1 MCAFSGIPSSE
12 SKTID
17 MKQIITLVF
26 ALFCVHTLS
35 FANFSSADNRTEFT
49 SNTPFPPLNQ
59 QKIQVAILL
68 DVSNSMDGLIDQAK
82 AQLWHMVNTLGKVRC
97 GTKSNLGGI
106 YSTPVIEI
114 ALYEYGRS
122 DNPVANGYIRQLL
135 PFTTDLD
142 RISATLFG
150 LSTNGGDEFCGQV
163 MLTSLQLLQW
173 DPNPMSY
180 KTIFIAGNEDF
191 LQGPVHFQKACNLA
205 KEKGVI
211 INTLY
216 CGSKAD
222 GIREHWNIIDQ
233 CGGGSF
239 TNINPNLKIDETP
252 TPYDDQII
260 TLNSTLNN
268 TYIAYGSRGMEAAA
282 MQHDLDE
289 KNRAMSKSVAVKRA
303 RAKGNKMLY
312 QNNAWDLVDRYEAD
326 SIGTLNLPNAELPD
340 ALKGKSK
347 KEIKK
352 YIEEKQL
359 ERARVREQIDA
370 LSKKREQYLADEKN
384 KNGSAQQPTL
394 ESEIEKSIYEQIIKV
409 NMFVE

>member
-1 MCAFSGIPSSE
+1 
-12 SKTID
+12 
-17 MKQIITLVF
+17 MKQIIPLVF
-26 ALFCVHTLS
+26 TLFCMHVLS
-35 FANFSSADNRTEFT
+35 FANHGSAANKEILTTFKPSSTI
-49 SNTPFPPLNQ
+49 SQ

-97 GTKSNLGGI
+97 GTKTNLGAS
-106 YSTPVIEI
+106 YPTPIIEI
-114 ALYEYGRS
+114 ALYEYGRT
-122 DNPVANGYIRQLL
+122 DNPAANGYIRQLL

-142 RISATLFG
+142 RISATLFK

-163 MLTSLQLLQW
+163 MLSSLTGLQW

-191 LQGPVHFQKACNLA
+191 LQGPVPFQKACDLA
-205 KEKGVI
+205 KEKGVV

-216 CGSKAD
+216 CGSKSD

-239 TNINPNLKIDETP
+239 TNINPNLKIEEIP

-260 TLNSTLNN
+260 TLNNTLNN

-282 MQHDLDE
+282 MQQDLDE
-289 KNRAMSKSVAVKRA
+289 KNEAMSKSIAVKRA
-303 RAKGNKMLY
+303 KAKGNKMLY
-312 QNNAWDLVDRYEAD
+312 QNNTWDLVDRYETD
-326 SIGTLNLPNAELPD
+326 SAGTLNLPSAELPD

-352 YIEEKQL
+352 YIEEKQR
-359 ERARVREQIDA
+359 ERAKIRQEIEM
-370 LSKKREQYLADEKN
+370 LSKKREQFIADEN
-384 KNGSAQQPTL
+384 KRTGSGKQPTL
-394 ESEIEKSIYEQIIKV
+394 ESEIEKRIQEQVIQT